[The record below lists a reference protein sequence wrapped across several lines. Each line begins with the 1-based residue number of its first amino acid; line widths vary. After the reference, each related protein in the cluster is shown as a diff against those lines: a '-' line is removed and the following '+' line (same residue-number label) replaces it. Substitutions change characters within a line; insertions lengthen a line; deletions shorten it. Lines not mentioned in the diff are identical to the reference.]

1 MYITSSHSDP
11 KGRDTMKKKLLY
23 LLITSFIIVFV
34 TVSYF
39 KAQVNMENKIEQ
51 NIAKLQQS
59 ISDLASTPVGFSS
72 SPYDYIK
79 NNQAFENIVNLGKP
93 ALPKL
98 KKLLKQCDEHG
109 LMENIYTIAIDQ
121 IKNET

>member
-1 MYITSSHSDP
+1 MYITSYHSDP

-39 KAQVNMENKIEQ
+39 KTQVNMEHKIQQ
-51 NIAKLQQS
+51 NIAELEQS
-59 ISDLASTPVGFSS
+59 ISDLASTPVGSSS

-79 NNQAFENIVNLGKP
+79 DNQAFENIVELGKP

-98 KKLLKQCDEHG
+98 KKLLKQCDKHG
-109 LMENIYTIAIDQ
+109 LIENIYAIAIDK

>member
-11 KGRDTMKKKLLY
+11 KGRDFMKKKLLY
-23 LLITSFIIVFV
+23 LLMTSFIIVFV

-39 KAQVNMENKIEQ
+39 KVQVNMENKIQQ
-51 NIAKLQQS
+51 NIAELEQS
-59 ISDLASTPVGFSS
+59 ISDLASTPVGLSF

-79 NNQAFENIVNLGKP
+79 DNQAFENIVELGKP

-98 KKLLKQCDEHG
+98 KKLLKQCDKHG
-109 LMENIYTIAIDQ
+109 LIENIYAIVIDK

>member
-1 MYITSSHSDP
+1 MYITSSHSAP

-23 LLITSFIIVFV
+23 LLMTSFIIVFV

-39 KAQVNMENKIEQ
+39 KAQVNMENKIQQ
-51 NIAKLQQS
+51 NIAELEQS
-59 ISDLASTPVGFSS
+59 ISDLTSTPVGLSS

-79 NNQAFENIVNLGKP
+79 DNQAFENIVELGKP

-98 KKLLKQCDEHG
+98 KTLLKQSDKYG
-109 LMENIYTIAIDQ
+109 LIENIYTIAIDK

>member
-1 MYITSSHSDP
+1 MYITSSHSNP
-11 KGRDTMKKKLLY
+11 KGREPMKKKLFY
-23 LLITSFIIVFV
+23 LLMTSFIIVLV

-39 KAQVNMENKIEQ
+39 KTQVSMEHKIQQ
-51 NIAKLQQS
+51 NIAQLEQS
-59 ISDLASTPVGFSS
+59 ISDLASTPVGLSS

-79 NNQAFENIVNLGKP
+79 DNQAFENIVELGKP

-98 KKLLKQCDEHG
+98 KKLLKQCDKHG
-109 LMENIYTIAIDQ
+109 LIENIYVIAIDK